1 MDPRRQFLVRLAD
14 RAPTR
19 LEQAVALLWYYEQ
32 TQLFTERSAA
42 DIVQDIEDLGFGSQ
56 SVSRMRDA
64 LRRSRLTVNGTTRD
78 TFRINA
84 ARFPELT
91 ESYGELLDIVEPQA
105 TSSVIPMEFVSGTR
119 RTYLER
125 LVREINVSYDTGS
138 FDACAVMLR
147 RLMESLLIEIYT
159 VGGRQAEIRQ
169 GAVFMQLSGIL
180 TYFSGDA
187 AITKGRHLVRDL
199 SLIKDVGDT
208 AAHDRTYITPK
219 QDIDD
224 NRTAMRRAI
233 NELLVLA
240 GIR

>member
-1 MDPRRQFLVRLAD
+1 MDPRRQFLVRLAE
-14 RAPTR
+14 RTPTR

-32 TQLFTERSAA
+32 NQLFTERSAS
-42 DIVQDIEDLGFGSQ
+42 DIVQDIEDLGFGGQ
-56 SVSRMRDA
+56 NVGRMRDA
-64 LRRSRLTVNGTTRD
+64 LRRSRLTVNGTIRD

-84 ARFPELT
+84 ARFQELT
-91 ESYGELLDIVEPQA
+91 ESYGALLDVVEPQA

-138 FDACAVMLR
+138 FDATAVLLR
-147 RLMESLLIEIYT
+147 RLMESLLIEIYI
-159 VGGRQAEIRQ
+159 VGGRQAEIRE
-169 GAVFMQLSGIL
+169 GAVFMPLNRIL
-180 TYFSGDA
+180 THFASDTV
-187 AITKGRHLVRDL
+187 ITKGRHLVRDL